1 MSKPLSGQYRRALA
15 SLAAATA
22 LFGLNAAAS
31 AQTGA
36 PFRIGM
42 TTDMSSAYSDIT
54 GKGSAIAVQMA
65 IDDFGGS
72 VLGRKIEL
80 LIADHQMKPS
90 VGGPLVTQWFDRDGV
105 SMVVGL
111 AGSSVALAVNA
122 IAKDRPNRT
131 VLHTIPLSSDLSGK
145 ACLPNAVHWA
155 PDSYALAASVTRNVT
170 EQGGKN
176 WFLMVQDT
184 AAGPPAKAAAT
195 AGVTAAGGKI
205 LGDVRVP
212 FNAGDVSSFVLQAQ
226 ASRAQVLGVGFSGN
240 DLVNIVKASH
250 QFGLQKGGTRIAALV
265 FFSTDLLAIGQENAT
280 GITFVM
286 PAYNDMN
293 AQSKAWAQ
301 RFEKLAGKAPSWGH
315 MADYEGTIHYLR
327 AVRAAGTDDAQKVVP
342 MMRSMPID
350 VFSVKDAEI
359 REDNKLVRPMYLTRV
374 KAPSASKYPGD
385 FYEIIGQV
393 SAKDAFAPMSPACPL
408 VKSK

>member
-1 MSKPLSGQYRRALA
+1 MTHRSFGPSARTLA
-15 SLAAATA
+15 SLAAAAA
-22 LFGLNAAAS
+22 LFGLQASAS
-31 AQTGA
+31 AQGA

-54 GKGSAIAVQMA
+54 GKGSAVAVQMA

-80 LIADHQMKPS
+80 LVADHQMKPS
-90 VGGPLVTQWFDRDGV
+90 VGSPLVTQWFDRDGV

-145 ACLPNAVHWA
+145 ACLPNAIHWA
-155 PDSYALAASVTRNVT
+155 PDSFALAAAVTRNVT

-195 AGVTAAGGKI
+195 AGVTGAGGKI

-226 ASRAQVLGVGFSGN
+226 ASRAQVVGVGFSGN
-240 DLVNIVKASH
+240 DLVNIVKAAH
-250 QFGLQKGGTRIAALV
+250 QFGLQKAGTRIAALV
-265 FFSTDLLAIGQENAT
+265 FFSTDLIAIGQQNAA

-293 AQSKAWAQ
+293 EQAKAWAQ

-315 MADYEGTIHYLR
+315 MADYEGTLHYLR
-327 AVRAAGTDDAQKVVP
+327 AVRSAGTDDAQKVVP

-350 VFSVKDAEI
+350 VFSVKDAQI

-374 KAPSASKYPGD
+374 KAPADSRYPGD
-385 FYEIIGQV
+385 FYEIIGKV
-393 SAKDAFAPMSPACPL
+393 SAKDAYAPENPACSL
-408 VKSK
+408 VKGK